1 MIIAVDSGVRI
12 ANCYSFD
19 TRNTMTVGIVVTGII
34 SDTGLIDIL
43 AIESTKPE
51 THDIEIEMARLYAG
65 RADVCIFD
73 GIPARVCRRN
83 VGVIKK
89 MAEVKGEVKG
99 WRCQQHGPYIICADF
114 EADGLIRKAVEMN
127 AAVHRIVH
135 RRAKALF
142 KYELA
147 RHKCVLA
154 EGVHVVPELSYFQ
167 SK

>member
-83 VGVIKK
+83 VGVVKK
-89 MAEVKGEVKG
+89 MAEVKG
-99 WRCQQHGPYIICADF
+99 WRCQQYGPYIICADF
-114 EADGLIRKAVEMN
+114 SIDAETIRKAVKMN
-127 AAVHRIVH
+127 AVVHRIVH
-135 RRAKALF
+135 HRAKVLF
-142 KYELA
+142 EYELA
-147 RHKCVLA
+147 RHKCMLA
-154 EGVHVVPELSYFQ
+154 EGVHVIPELSYFVF
-167 SK
+167 

>member
-1 MIIAVDSGVRI
+1 MIIAIDSGVRI
-12 ANCYSFD
+12 ANCYSYV
-19 TRNTMTVGIVVTGII
+19 THSMTTIGVVVTGVI
-34 SDTGLIDIL
+34 SDTGIIDL
-43 AIESTKPE
+43 LPIESIVPE
-51 THDIEIEMARLYAG
+51 THDIEVEMARLYAG
-65 RADVCIFD
+65 RAEACVFD

-89 MAEVKGEVKG
+89 MAEVKG
-99 WRCQQHGPYIICADF
+99 WRCQQYGPYIICADF
-114 EADGLIRKAVEMN
+114 SIDAETIRKAIEMN

-135 RRAKALF
+135 RRAKVQF
-142 KYELA
+142 EYELA

>member
-1 MIIAVDSGVRI
+1 MIIAIDSGIRI
-12 ANCYSFD
+12 ADCYSFD
-19 TRNTMTVGIVVTGII
+19 TRNTMTIGIVVTGII

-51 THDIEIEMARLYAG
+51 THDIEVEMARLYAG

-73 GIPARVCRRN
+73 GMPARVCRRN

-89 MAEVKGEVKG
+89 PIDKIER
-99 WRCQQHGPYIICADF
+99 WRCSRYGPYTICADF
-114 EADGLIRKAVEMN
+114 EAEGLIRKAVEMN

-135 RRAKALF
+135 RRAKVLF
-142 KYELA
+142 EYELA
-147 RHKCVLA
+147 RRKCVLA
-154 EGVHVVPELSYFQ
+154 EGVHVVPELSYFPP